1 MKGKPLYE
9 RIYLEI
15 LNDIRSGK
23 YETGVRLPSEK
34 ELCGIYNVS
43 RITGKKAM
51 DMLAERNI
59 IIRMPGKGSFVN
71 DSWEQAAGV
80 ASAGDKDGFSGD
92 RCDHGR
98 FGGSY
103 GYKLILGIEK
113 TCRELGY
120 YMVLHCTNGSREEES
135 RAVDR
140 MLSLGAQ
147 GIIIIVCTERIL
159 TRLC

>member
-71 DSWEQAAGV
+71 DSWEQAAE
-80 ASAGDKDGFSGD
+80 S
-92 RCDHGR
+92 
-98 FGGSY
+98 
-103 GYKLILGIEK
+103 LPQETK
-113 TCRELGY
+113 TE
-120 YMVLHCTNGSREEES
+120 
-135 RAVDR
+135 
-140 MLSLGAQ
+140 
-147 GIIIIVCTERIL
+147 
-159 TRLC
+159 